1 MPLKNNAG
9 SFKDKDES
17 LSSVAGS
24 GKKAKKMVKA
34 FIVAMIAILIG
45 CSAKDPAKEAPLR
58 SDVQA
63 RIGSYY
69 ASNSIEL
76 AVDIGHTGTQCFFP
90 FSGQRNEE
98 PMDIGYAPDKD
109 VPTVIAVRA
118 GLISVNPA
126 GKTWWDVSLTEKGK
140 AFFENE
146 HGVRQFHRVGRGC
159 DEYQVTFPIAR
170 AFVVDVSSPKI
181 QEEEPD
187 SFIYE
192 YTASSKWRI
201 TDLGKELQSD
211 GEVYTQLSAEQ
222 RQDLEKSIN
231 LSASIYHG
239 PRFTLPAPHEN
250 ENVPHSVT
258 ATFKKQNGSMVLDKV
273 RSL

>member
-1 MPLKNNAG
+1 MNR
-9 SFKDKDES
+9 
-17 LSSVAGS
+17 LSTVANP
-24 GKKAKKMVKA
+24 GKKNKHSSKTL
-34 FIVAMIAILIG
+34 IVVMIAILTG

-58 SDVQA
+58 SDVRA
-63 RIGSYY
+63 RMDSYY
-69 ASNSIEL
+69 NSVDL

-90 FSGQRNEE
+90 FSGQQNEE
-98 PMDIGYAPDKD
+98 PIDIGYTPDKD

-126 GKTWWDVSLTEKGK
+126 GKNWWDVSLTEKGK

-146 HGVRQFHRVGRGC
+146 HGVRQFHRVGHGC

-181 QEEEPD
+181 QEEQPG

-192 YTASSKWRI
+192 YTTSSKWRI
-201 TDLGKELQSD
+201 TDLGKSLQSD
-211 GEVYTQLSAEQ
+211 GEVYSQLSAEQ

-231 LSASIYHG
+231 LSGDIYHG
-239 PRFTLPAPHEN
+239 PKFTLPAPHES

-258 ATFKKQNGSMVLDKV
+258 AIFKKKNGSMVLEKV